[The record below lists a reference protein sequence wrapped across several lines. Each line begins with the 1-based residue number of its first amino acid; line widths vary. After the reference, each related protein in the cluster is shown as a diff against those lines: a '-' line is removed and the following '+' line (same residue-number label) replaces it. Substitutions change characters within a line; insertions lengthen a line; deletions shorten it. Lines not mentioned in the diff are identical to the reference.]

1 MLKNINLKFRSGE
14 RIALVG
20 FNGAGKTTLIKLIMR
35 LYDPTEGEILINGIN
50 IRKYDA
56 ETYRRLF
63 QVVFQDFQLYAFSLA
78 SNIMMRNTSAAD
90 DDIIDD
96 ALDRSDLAEFKELK
110 ERNLTKEFDGD
121 GLVPSGGQAQ
131 KIAIARALAAN
142 CGKIVIMDEA
152 SSALD
157 PASEYAVNKSVFDN
171 SSGKSMIIIS
181 HRLSTV
187 QYADRIYYLSEG
199 RVTECGTQEEL
210 IGLQG
215 EYCSMYEKQAE
226 SYRI

>member
-1 MLKNINLKFRSGE
+1 
-14 RIALVG
+14 
-20 FNGAGKTTLIKLIMR
+20 MR
-35 LYDPTEGEILINGIN
+35 LYDPTEGKILINGVN

-56 ETYRRLF
+56 ETYRKLF

-78 SNIMMRNTSAAD
+78 SNIMMRNTSAVD
-90 DDIIDD
+90 DNVIDD
-96 ALDRSDLAEFKELK
+96 ALDKSDLAGFKEWK
-110 ERNLTKEFDGD
+110 GRNLTREFDSD

-142 CGKIVIMDEA
+142 NGRIAIMDEA
-152 SSALD
+152 SAALD
-157 PASEYAVNKSVFDN
+157 PTSEYAINKSVFDN
-171 SSGKSMIIIS
+171 SLGKSMIIIS

-187 QYADRIYYLSEG
+187 QYADKMYYLNEG
-199 RVTECGTQEEL
+199 KVTECGTHEEL
-210 IGLQG
+210 IDLKG